1 MGAPNLLGGGL
12 LRIKCD
18 AISAYSVATRSSR
31 HNSHGFVVL
40 AAIAEK
46 LQNAGYE
53 TTKPKRGK
61 PDDVRLRCRFD
72 DHYVELMLIT
82 EEEAG
87 DVVTFSLEAWS
98 FWARGDSAT
107 ILKKAVQEWGRI
119 SALIE
124 SVPVDCFDSGPMSRL
139 TSEEIDARYAA
150 KQSAHGSA
158 RSD

>member
-12 LRIKCD
+12 LRIKSH
-18 AISAYSVATRSSR
+18 AISAQSGETHSSR
-31 HNSHGFVVL
+31 HSSHGFVVL

-61 PDDVRLRCRFD
+61 PDDVRLRCRFE

-82 EEEAG
+82 EEETE

-98 FWARGDSAT
+98 FWTKGDSPA
-107 ILKKAVQEWGRI
+107 IVKKASQEWGTL
-119 SALIE
+119 SELIA
-124 SVPVDCFDSGPMSRL
+124 SVPTGCFNSGPMLPL
-139 TSEEIDARYAA
+139 TSGEIDARYAA
-150 KQSAHGSA
+150 KENSQESAGSG
-158 RSD
+158 